1 MLFKLVYEQIDISC
15 SIVRFSDIQ
24 NGGCFCKVSLFR
36 ATIDNF
42 ALSVVLLA
50 ILESATDTRE
60 VVSVYIE
67 TSDWLAPARS
77 QRATTNDA
85 IIISDDIVKSC

>member
-77 QRATTNDA
+77 QRVTTNDT